1 MCHTIDDTF
10 SESVQGDR
18 YHDRMGLLSRERIRL
33 DPECWIDLE
42 RRWTDVSIA
51 DVLHE
56 AGHLLAQPPP
66 IRVYGRTYP
75 VPRLVAWVGRG
86 FTEESGYRDEI
97 EVPSL
102 IDFPILVSMA
112 DRLSDDYGVI
122 FDSVL
127 LNLYRDGMDSVGWH
141 ADNESSLGRNSPI
154 PAVSLGASRRFRV
167 RSRVGESRTFVLD
180 DGDLLV
186 MGGAMQHHWQHTVP
200 KMRCDQARLSITF
213 RVCS

>member
-1 MCHTIDDTF
+1 MSTRTT
-10 SESVQGDR
+10 
-18 YHDRMGLLSRERIRL
+18 ERLEL
-33 DPECWIDLE
+33 DEHCWLDLE
-42 RRWTDVSIA
+42 RRWTEASID

-66 IRVYGRTYP
+66 IQVYGRTYP
-75 VPRLVAWVGRG
+75 VPRLVAWIGRG
-86 FTEESGYRDEI
+86 FTEESHYRDEI
-97 EVPSL
+97 EVPRL
-102 IDFPILVSMA
+102 IDFPIVVSMA

-127 LNLYRDGMDSVGWH
+127 LNLYRDGADSVGWH

-167 RSRVGESRTFVLD
+167 RSNFGDSRTFTLD

-186 MGGAMQHHWQHTVP
+186 MGGSTQHHWKHSVP
-200 KMRCDQARLSITF
+200 KMRCNEARLSITF
-213 RVCS
+213 RVCA